1 MKNREQLWEDYE
13 EARFALL
20 MDALAEAEGEEA
32 LRLSEAL
39 NRDPEGA
46 LPPEVDRRCEAV
58 IREAFVQRRL
68 HATGRTAVRW
78 LTKVLVAAMLGAVMF
93 AAAFALSED
102 VRVATLNTVIKVMD
116 DRTQITFESADGD
129 TGGTAAPP
137 AEGTAAEEWTHPY
150 SIALEWVPEGFE
162 LEKYQSDEVSY
173 RNDAGDEILVS
184 VDRYSED
191 LVYTFDTED
200 RTAKTVE
207 VQGHRATLYSATEKK
222 LQSIN
227 ELFGTELWSDRI
239 VVWMDDANQE
249 IWFVYASNLTE
260 EEMLRLAE
268 GVRWRGAAPA
278 EELEYH
284 YNIALEWVPEGYKVE
299 GGWSPES
306 GYCDEVRYTNEIGLP
321 LSVNITRYDAGLVY
335 TFDTEDRAQ
344 KAVEVQGRQATL
356 YSTNEGKLRSLYEGF
371 DVEVWSDLTVFW
383 KDDETQSLWL
393 IDAINLTEEEMLRL
407 AEGVRWR
414 GAAPAEE
421 LEYHYNI
428 ALEWVPEGFEL
439 EGGIEGGSD
448 LVSYLSPVDGLL
460 EVSVTPYSQSSV
472 YNLNTEGCTKQ
483 EITVQGHPAELYVT
497 GEEMLQKRF
506 SMTGFDIWSDMMI
519 YWIDENNRVI
529 VQIDATNLTEE
540 EMLRLAEGFHWG
552 GGQ

>member
-78 LTKVLVAAMLGAVMF
+78 LTKVLVAALLGAVMF

-102 VRVATLNTVIKVMD
+102 VRVATLNAVIEVMD
-116 DRTQITFESADGD
+116 DRTQITFEGAGGD
-129 TGGTAAPP
+129 AGGTAAPP
-137 AEGTAAEEWTHPY
+137 AEGTAAED
-150 SIALEWVPEGFE
+150 G
-162 LEKYQSDEVSY
+162 
-173 RNDAGDEILVS
+173 
-184 VDRYSED
+184 
-191 LVYTFDTED
+191 
-200 RTAKTVE
+200 
-207 VQGHRATLYSATEKK
+207 
-222 LQSIN
+222 
-227 ELFGTELWSDRI
+227 
-239 VVWMDDANQE
+239 
-249 IWFVYASNLTE
+249 
-260 EEMLRLAE
+260 
-268 GVRWRGAAPA
+268 
-278 EELEYH
+278 
-284 YNIALEWVPEGYKVE
+284 
-299 GGWSPES
+299 
-306 GYCDEVRYTNEIGLP
+306 
-321 LSVNITRYDAGLVY
+321 
-335 TFDTEDRAQ
+335 
-344 KAVEVQGRQATL
+344 
-356 YSTNEGKLRSLYEGF
+356 
-371 DVEVWSDLTVFW
+371 
-383 KDDETQSLWL
+383 
-393 IDAINLTEEEMLRL
+393 
-407 AEGVRWR
+407 
-414 GAAPAEE
+414 

-540 EMLRLAEGFHWG
+540 EMIRLAEGFHWG

>member
-58 IREAFVQRRL
+58 IRGAFVQRRL

-102 VRVATLNTVIKVMD
+102 VRVATLNAVIEVMD
-116 DRTQITFESADGD
+116 DRTQITFEGAGGD
-129 TGGTAAPP
+129 AGGTAAPP
-137 AEGTAAEEWTHPY
+137 AEGTAAED
-150 SIALEWVPEGFE
+150 G
-162 LEKYQSDEVSY
+162 
-173 RNDAGDEILVS
+173 
-184 VDRYSED
+184 
-191 LVYTFDTED
+191 
-200 RTAKTVE
+200 
-207 VQGHRATLYSATEKK
+207 
-222 LQSIN
+222 
-227 ELFGTELWSDRI
+227 
-239 VVWMDDANQE
+239 
-249 IWFVYASNLTE
+249 
-260 EEMLRLAE
+260 
-268 GVRWRGAAPA
+268 
-278 EELEYH
+278 
-284 YNIALEWVPEGYKVE
+284 
-299 GGWSPES
+299 
-306 GYCDEVRYTNEIGLP
+306 
-321 LSVNITRYDAGLVY
+321 
-335 TFDTEDRAQ
+335 
-344 KAVEVQGRQATL
+344 
-356 YSTNEGKLRSLYEGF
+356 
-371 DVEVWSDLTVFW
+371 
-383 KDDETQSLWL
+383 
-393 IDAINLTEEEMLRL
+393 
-407 AEGVRWR
+407 
-414 GAAPAEE
+414 

-540 EMLRLAEGFHWG
+540 EMIRLAEGFHWG

>member
-39 NRDPEGA
+39 NRDPEGGF
-46 LPPEVDRRCEAV
+46 PPEVDRRCEAV
-58 IREAFVQRRL
+58 IRGAFVQRRL

-129 TGGTAAPP
+129 AGGTAAPP
-137 AEGTAAEEWTHPY
+137 AEGTAAED
-150 SIALEWVPEGFE
+150 G
-162 LEKYQSDEVSY
+162 
-173 RNDAGDEILVS
+173 
-184 VDRYSED
+184 
-191 LVYTFDTED
+191 
-200 RTAKTVE
+200 
-207 VQGHRATLYSATEKK
+207 
-222 LQSIN
+222 
-227 ELFGTELWSDRI
+227 
-239 VVWMDDANQE
+239 
-249 IWFVYASNLTE
+249 
-260 EEMLRLAE
+260 
-268 GVRWRGAAPA
+268 
-278 EELEYH
+278 
-284 YNIALEWVPEGYKVE
+284 
-299 GGWSPES
+299 
-306 GYCDEVRYTNEIGLP
+306 
-321 LSVNITRYDAGLVY
+321 
-335 TFDTEDRAQ
+335 
-344 KAVEVQGRQATL
+344 
-356 YSTNEGKLRSLYEGF
+356 
-371 DVEVWSDLTVFW
+371 
-383 KDDETQSLWL
+383 
-393 IDAINLTEEEMLRL
+393 
-407 AEGVRWR
+407 
-414 GAAPAEE
+414 

-540 EMLRLAEGFHWG
+540 EMIRLAEGFHWG

>member
-58 IREAFVQRRL
+58 IREASVQR
-68 HATGRTAVRW
+68 RTAVRW

-102 VRVATLNTVIKVMD
+102 VRVATLNAVIEVMD
-116 DRTQITFESADGD
+116 DRTQITFEGAGGD
-129 TGGTAAPP
+129 AGGTAAPP
-137 AEGTAAEEWTHPY
+137 AEGTAAED
-150 SIALEWVPEGFE
+150 G
-162 LEKYQSDEVSY
+162 
-173 RNDAGDEILVS
+173 
-184 VDRYSED
+184 
-191 LVYTFDTED
+191 
-200 RTAKTVE
+200 
-207 VQGHRATLYSATEKK
+207 
-222 LQSIN
+222 
-227 ELFGTELWSDRI
+227 
-239 VVWMDDANQE
+239 
-249 IWFVYASNLTE
+249 
-260 EEMLRLAE
+260 
-268 GVRWRGAAPA
+268 
-278 EELEYH
+278 LEYH
-284 YNIALEWVPEGYKVE
+284 YNIALEWVPEGYKLE

-344 KAVEVQGRQATL
+344 KAVEIQGHQATL

-393 IDAINLTEEEMLRL
+393 IDATNLTEEEMLRL
-407 AEGVRWR
+407 ADCDIVQGYFYAKPMPIGEFRT
-414 GAAPAEE
+414 APAEE

-519 YWIDENNRVI
+519 YWIDENNRNIVI
-529 VQIDATNLTEE
+529 IDATNLTEE

>member
-102 VRVATLNTVIKVMD
+102 VRVATLNAVIEVMD
-116 DRTQITFESADGD
+116 DRTQITFEGAGGD
-129 TGGTAAPP
+129 AGGTAAPP
-137 AEGTAAEEWTHPY
+137 AEGTAAEEWTDPDG
-150 SIALEWVPEGFE
+150 IALEWVPEGFE
-162 LEKYQSDEVSY
+162 LEKDQSDKVTY
-173 RNDAGDEILVS
+173 RNDAGDEILVT
-184 VDRYSED
+184 VDQYSED

-207 VQGHRATLYSATEKK
+207 VQGHQATLYTATENK
-222 LQSIN
+222 LQLTN
-227 ELFGTELWSDRI
+227 ELLGTEFWSDMI

-249 IWFVYASNLTE
+249 IWFVS
-260 EEMLRLAE
+260 
-268 GVRWRGAAPA
+268 
-278 EELEYH
+278 
-284 YNIALEWVPEGYKVE
+284 
-299 GGWSPES
+299 
-306 GYCDEVRYTNEIGLP
+306 
-321 LSVNITRYDAGLVY
+321 
-335 TFDTEDRAQ
+335 
-344 KAVEVQGRQATL
+344 AT
-356 YSTNEGKLRSLYEGF
+356 
-371 DVEVWSDLTVFW
+371 
-383 KDDETQSLWL
+383 
-393 IDAINLTEEEMLRL
+393 NLTEEEMLRL

-472 YNLNTEGCTKQ
+472 YNLNTEGCTKR

-540 EMLRLAEGFHWG
+540 EMIRLAEGFHWG

>member
-78 LTKVLVAAMLGAVMF
+78 LTKVLVAAMLGAAMF

-102 VRVATLNTVIKVMD
+102 VRVATLNAVIKVMD
-116 DRTQITFESADGD
+116 DRTQITFESAGGD
-129 TGGTAAPP
+129 AGGTAAPP
-137 AEGTAAEEWTHPY
+137 AEGTAAEEWTDPDG
-150 SIALEWVPEGFE
+150 IALEWVPEGFE
-162 LEKYQSDEVSY
+162 LEKDQSDKVTY
-173 RNDAGDEILVS
+173 RNDAGDEILVT
-184 VDRYSED
+184 VDQYSED

-207 VQGHRATLYSATEKK
+207 VQGHQATLYTATENK
-222 LQSIN
+222 LQLTN
-227 ELFGTELWSDRI
+227 ELLGTEFWSDMI

-249 IWFVYASNLTE
+249 IWFVSATNLTE
-260 EEMLRLAE
+260 EEMLWLAE
-268 GVRWRGAAPA
+268 GV
-278 EELEYH
+278 H
-284 YNIALEWVPEGYKVE
+284 
-299 GGWSPES
+299 
-306 GYCDEVRYTNEIGLP
+306 
-321 LSVNITRYDAGLVY
+321 
-335 TFDTEDRAQ
+335 
-344 KAVEVQGRQATL
+344 
-356 YSTNEGKLRSLYEGF
+356 
-371 DVEVWSDLTVFW
+371 
-383 KDDETQSLWL
+383 
-393 IDAINLTEEEMLRL
+393 
-407 AEGVRWR
+407 WR

-497 GEEMLQKRF
+497 GEEMLQRRF

>member
-102 VRVATLNTVIKVMD
+102 VRVATLNAVIKVMD
-116 DRTQITFESADGD
+116 DRTQITFESAGGD
-129 TGGTAAPP
+129 AGGTAAPP
-137 AEGTAAEEWTHPY
+137 AEGTAAED
-150 SIALEWVPEGFE
+150 G
-162 LEKYQSDEVSY
+162 
-173 RNDAGDEILVS
+173 
-184 VDRYSED
+184 
-191 LVYTFDTED
+191 
-200 RTAKTVE
+200 
-207 VQGHRATLYSATEKK
+207 
-222 LQSIN
+222 
-227 ELFGTELWSDRI
+227 
-239 VVWMDDANQE
+239 
-249 IWFVYASNLTE
+249 
-260 EEMLRLAE
+260 
-268 GVRWRGAAPA
+268 
-278 EELEYH
+278 
-284 YNIALEWVPEGYKVE
+284 
-299 GGWSPES
+299 
-306 GYCDEVRYTNEIGLP
+306 
-321 LSVNITRYDAGLVY
+321 
-335 TFDTEDRAQ
+335 
-344 KAVEVQGRQATL
+344 
-356 YSTNEGKLRSLYEGF
+356 
-371 DVEVWSDLTVFW
+371 
-383 KDDETQSLWL
+383 
-393 IDAINLTEEEMLRL
+393 
-407 AEGVRWR
+407 
-414 GAAPAEE
+414 

-540 EMLRLAEGFHWG
+540 EMIRLAEGVHWG

>member
-102 VRVATLNTVIKVMD
+102 VRVATLNAVIEVMD
-116 DRTQITFESADGD
+116 DRTQITFEGAGGD
-129 TGGTAAPP
+129 AGGTAAPP
-137 AEGTAAEEWTHPY
+137 AEGTAAED
-150 SIALEWVPEGFE
+150 G
-162 LEKYQSDEVSY
+162 
-173 RNDAGDEILVS
+173 
-184 VDRYSED
+184 
-191 LVYTFDTED
+191 
-200 RTAKTVE
+200 
-207 VQGHRATLYSATEKK
+207 
-222 LQSIN
+222 
-227 ELFGTELWSDRI
+227 
-239 VVWMDDANQE
+239 
-249 IWFVYASNLTE
+249 
-260 EEMLRLAE
+260 
-268 GVRWRGAAPA
+268 
-278 EELEYH
+278 
-284 YNIALEWVPEGYKVE
+284 
-299 GGWSPES
+299 
-306 GYCDEVRYTNEIGLP
+306 
-321 LSVNITRYDAGLVY
+321 
-335 TFDTEDRAQ
+335 
-344 KAVEVQGRQATL
+344 
-356 YSTNEGKLRSLYEGF
+356 
-371 DVEVWSDLTVFW
+371 
-383 KDDETQSLWL
+383 
-393 IDAINLTEEEMLRL
+393 
-407 AEGVRWR
+407 
-414 GAAPAEE
+414 

>member
-58 IREAFVQRRL
+58 IRGAFVQRRL

-184 VDRYSED
+184 VDGILRIWSTR
-191 LVYTFDTED
+191 LIR
-200 RTAKTVE
+200 RTGPPK
-207 VQGHRATLYSATEKK
+207 
-222 LQSIN
+222 
-227 ELFGTELWSDRI
+227 
-239 VVWMDDANQE
+239 
-249 IWFVYASNLTE
+249 
-260 EEMLRLAE
+260 
-268 GVRWRGAAPA
+268 RWRCRA
-278 EELEYH
+278 
-284 YNIALEWVPEGYKVE
+284 
-299 GGWSPES
+299 
-306 GYCDEVRYTNEIGLP
+306 IGRLCILP
-321 LSVNITRYDAGLVY
+321 PR
-335 TFDTEDRAQ
+335 
-344 KAVEVQGRQATL
+344 
-356 YSTNEGKLRSLYEGF
+356 RS
-371 DVEVWSDLTVFW
+371 
-383 KDDETQSLWL
+383 
-393 IDAINLTEEEMLRL
+393 
-407 AEGVRWR
+407 
-414 GAAPAEE
+414 
-421 LEYHYNI
+421 
-428 ALEWVPEGFEL
+428 
-439 EGGIEGGSD
+439 
-448 LVSYLSPVDGLL
+448 
-460 EVSVTPYSQSSV
+460 SS
-472 YNLNTEGCTKQ
+472 
-483 EITVQGHPAELYVT
+483 
-497 GEEMLQKRF
+497 R
-506 SMTGFDIWSDMMI
+506 S
-519 YWIDENNRVI
+519 
-529 VQIDATNLTEE
+529 
-540 EMLRLAEGFHWG
+540 
-552 GGQ
+552 

>member
-58 IREAFVQRRL
+58 IRGAFVQRRL

-78 LTKVLVAAMLGAVMF
+78 LTKVLVAATLVAFMF

-129 TGGTAAPP
+129 NGGTAAPP
-137 AEGTAAEEWTHPY
+137 AEGTAAED
-150 SIALEWVPEGFE
+150 G
-162 LEKYQSDEVSY
+162 
-173 RNDAGDEILVS
+173 
-184 VDRYSED
+184 
-191 LVYTFDTED
+191 
-200 RTAKTVE
+200 
-207 VQGHRATLYSATEKK
+207 
-222 LQSIN
+222 
-227 ELFGTELWSDRI
+227 
-239 VVWMDDANQE
+239 
-249 IWFVYASNLTE
+249 
-260 EEMLRLAE
+260 
-268 GVRWRGAAPA
+268 
-278 EELEYH
+278 LEYH
-284 YNIALEWVPEGYKVE
+284 YNIALEWVPEGYKLE

-344 KAVEVQGRQATL
+344 KAVEVQGHQATL

-393 IDAINLTEEEMLRL
+393 IDATNLTEEEMLRL
-407 AEGVRWR
+407 AEGVHWR

>member
-1 MKNREQLWEDYE
+1 MKNRERLWEDYE

-32 LRLSEAL
+32 LRLSKAL

-102 VRVATLNTVIKVMD
+102 VRVATLNAVIEVMD
-116 DRTQITFESADGD
+116 DRTQITFEGAGGD

-137 AEGTAAEEWTHPY
+137 AEGTAAED
-150 SIALEWVPEGFE
+150 G
-162 LEKYQSDEVSY
+162 
-173 RNDAGDEILVS
+173 
-184 VDRYSED
+184 
-191 LVYTFDTED
+191 
-200 RTAKTVE
+200 
-207 VQGHRATLYSATEKK
+207 
-222 LQSIN
+222 
-227 ELFGTELWSDRI
+227 
-239 VVWMDDANQE
+239 
-249 IWFVYASNLTE
+249 
-260 EEMLRLAE
+260 
-268 GVRWRGAAPA
+268 
-278 EELEYH
+278 
-284 YNIALEWVPEGYKVE
+284 
-299 GGWSPES
+299 
-306 GYCDEVRYTNEIGLP
+306 
-321 LSVNITRYDAGLVY
+321 
-335 TFDTEDRAQ
+335 
-344 KAVEVQGRQATL
+344 
-356 YSTNEGKLRSLYEGF
+356 
-371 DVEVWSDLTVFW
+371 
-383 KDDETQSLWL
+383 
-393 IDAINLTEEEMLRL
+393 
-407 AEGVRWR
+407 
-414 GAAPAEE
+414 

>member
-20 MDALAEAEGEEA
+20 MDTLAEAEGEEA

-39 NRDPEGA
+39 NRDPKGA

-102 VRVATLNTVIKVMD
+102 VRVATLNAVIEVMD
-116 DRTQITFESADGD
+116 DRTQITFEGAGGD

-137 AEGTAAEEWTHPY
+137 AEGTAAED
-150 SIALEWVPEGFE
+150 G
-162 LEKYQSDEVSY
+162 
-173 RNDAGDEILVS
+173 
-184 VDRYSED
+184 
-191 LVYTFDTED
+191 
-200 RTAKTVE
+200 
-207 VQGHRATLYSATEKK
+207 
-222 LQSIN
+222 
-227 ELFGTELWSDRI
+227 
-239 VVWMDDANQE
+239 
-249 IWFVYASNLTE
+249 
-260 EEMLRLAE
+260 
-268 GVRWRGAAPA
+268 
-278 EELEYH
+278 
-284 YNIALEWVPEGYKVE
+284 
-299 GGWSPES
+299 
-306 GYCDEVRYTNEIGLP
+306 
-321 LSVNITRYDAGLVY
+321 
-335 TFDTEDRAQ
+335 
-344 KAVEVQGRQATL
+344 
-356 YSTNEGKLRSLYEGF
+356 
-371 DVEVWSDLTVFW
+371 
-383 KDDETQSLWL
+383 
-393 IDAINLTEEEMLRL
+393 
-407 AEGVRWR
+407 
-414 GAAPAEE
+414 

-540 EMLRLAEGFHWG
+540 EMIRLAEGVHWG

>member
-102 VRVATLNTVIKVMD
+102 VRVATLNAVIEVMD
-116 DRTQITFESADGD
+116 DRTQITFEGAGGD
-129 TGGTAAPP
+129 AGGTAAPP
-137 AEGTAAEEWTHPY
+137 AEGTAAED
-150 SIALEWVPEGFE
+150 G
-162 LEKYQSDEVSY
+162 
-173 RNDAGDEILVS
+173 
-184 VDRYSED
+184 
-191 LVYTFDTED
+191 
-200 RTAKTVE
+200 
-207 VQGHRATLYSATEKK
+207 
-222 LQSIN
+222 
-227 ELFGTELWSDRI
+227 
-239 VVWMDDANQE
+239 
-249 IWFVYASNLTE
+249 
-260 EEMLRLAE
+260 
-268 GVRWRGAAPA
+268 
-278 EELEYH
+278 
-284 YNIALEWVPEGYKVE
+284 
-299 GGWSPES
+299 
-306 GYCDEVRYTNEIGLP
+306 
-321 LSVNITRYDAGLVY
+321 
-335 TFDTEDRAQ
+335 
-344 KAVEVQGRQATL
+344 
-356 YSTNEGKLRSLYEGF
+356 
-371 DVEVWSDLTVFW
+371 
-383 KDDETQSLWL
+383 
-393 IDAINLTEEEMLRL
+393 
-407 AEGVRWR
+407 
-414 GAAPAEE
+414 

-472 YNLNTEGCTKQ
+472 YNLNTEGCTKR
-483 EITVQGHPAELYVT
+483 EITVQGHPATLYVT
-497 GEEMLQKRF
+497 GEEMLQKAYHENGL
-506 SMTGFDIWSDMMI
+506 TNIWSEMMI

-529 VQIDATNLTEE
+529 VQINATNLTEE
-540 EMLRLAEGFHWG
+540 EMIRLAEGFHWG